1 MDELDRNLIAAL
13 RKNARKTLSELAAE
27 LKTSRT
33 TARARMERLVAR
45 GDIVDFTVRLREDVA
60 QAPVRGLMMLG
71 IEGRGTHKVLHQ
83 LLGQNS
89 VREVHSTNGK
99 WDLIVEI
106 NADSLEAFDRVL
118 SDIRR
123 IEGVQTSETNLLL
136 TTRSMRSQQVV

>member
-1 MDELDRNLIAAL
+1 MDELDKKLIAAL
-13 RKNARKTLSELAAE
+13 RKNARKSLSELAAE
-27 LKTSRT
+27 LNTSRT
-33 TARARMERLVAR
+33 TARTRMERLVAR

-71 IEGRGTHKVLHQ
+71 IEGRGTQKVLHH

-106 NADSLEAFDRVL
+106 NADSLEAFDKVL

-136 TTRSMRSQQVV
+136 TTRSMRSQQV